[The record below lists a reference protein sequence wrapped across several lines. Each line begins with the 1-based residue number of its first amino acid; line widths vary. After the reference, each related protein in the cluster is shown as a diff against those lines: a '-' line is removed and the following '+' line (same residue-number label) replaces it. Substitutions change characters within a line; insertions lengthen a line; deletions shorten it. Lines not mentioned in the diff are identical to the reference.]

1 MNHRGGRARG
11 WRRSRDPRAHPT
23 SRAPSPTHARP
34 RRGRLRLASAARALV
49 CAPGTPP
56 PDRLVTRTLLLTPP
70 AVTTKNRETAFRSHR
85 TPACGRGVV
94 ALRHTGVARENASN
108 RTPGEGAGLT
118 VERARLSP
126 SPGRRPAGRGRRT
139 ACPRGVH
146 RCRVSPRRRRLVP
159 RDATARCGRT
169 AAVAEA
175 AATAIGTDPASEEAD
190 EEA

>member
-1 MNHRGGRARG
+1 MRGGGDGVATHGRT
-11 WRRSRDPRAHPT
+11 PHP
-23 SRAPSPTHARP
+23 ARP
-34 RRGRLRLASAARALV
+34 RRPTRDPAAVACVSRAPRARS
-49 CAPGTPP
+49 CAPLVRPP

-108 RTPGEGAGLT
+108 RTPGEGAGHT

-146 RCRVSPRRRRLVP
+146 RCRVSRRRRRLVP